1 MYDFLKTY
9 QLDIM
14 LFLSGGCGV
23 LTILALSTKTL
34 TKSRKHALV
43 SMELSSM
50 FLLIFDRIAYIY
62 RGDISEKGYW
72 MVRISNFLVYLLSLY
87 VSHAFNVYLL
97 DIIKTTVKPKKPPI
111 LLVISEFL
119 FTIGALMIVANL
131 FTKFYYYFDETN
143 HYMRNPGF
151 LVSYLFPLSIT
162 MLQIITIIRIRK
174 YLYRSSTIFLLLFSI
189 LPYVATVIQIFSY
202 GLSLTNTTIVGMVV
216 LAYVFEIINMNKL
229 EEAKMAAERANNAK
243 SRFLA
248 NMSHE
253 IRTPINTIMGMDEMI
268 LREDATGVPKPY
280 FMSITNYA
288 LDIRYASESL
298 LGLINDILDI
308 SKIESGKMHI
318 VEQEYDVT
326 TLLRGVITMIRIR
339 SNQKDLYFELDIDK
353 ELPTKLYGDMGKIK
367 QIVLNLLTNAVK
379 YTEEGGF
386 TLTAKVLSVEGDKC
400 NLLFSVKDTGIGVKE
415 EDIPKLFS
423 AFERLDEE
431 RNNSIQGTGLGLDI
445 SRQFAELLGGSLTCE
460 SVYGEGSTFI
470 FTVNQKIIDATPIG
484 EFKETEETKSVG
496 LHVAGF
502 TAEDARILVVD
513 DNSMNLAVVK
523 GFLKPI
529 KVQIDTAESGF
540 ACLDM
545 LKEKNYDLLLLDH
558 MMPGMDGI
566 ETLEK
571 VREFNKEI
579 PAIALTANYMANG
592 DEFYGSKGFIGYISK
607 PIDAAALEKAL
618 IDNIPKKKIKK
629 AVSPII
635 PEESPELP
643 PDKKWLEEV
652 EGIKAEDGIK
662 NSGGAIGFV
671 FSAQLF
677 YDTIDENAKVIENA
691 YKENDIKLYTIKVH
705 ALKSAARIIGANELS
720 ELARALEDAGNKSD
734 LGFIDSHNDELLEMY
749 RSFKDKLSKLGSKE
763 TSDDTGKEPISSD
776 DLSSAYA
783 SLKEIAEQM
792 DYDSAELVL
801 AQLNDYALP
810 KEDKAVFDNIASAL
824 KAFDWD
830 KIDELLSSH

>member
-1 MYDFLKTY
+1 MYDFLRTY

-50 FLLIFDRIAYIY
+50 FLLIFDRLAYIY

-97 DIIKTTVKPKKPPI
+97 DIIKTTVKTKKPPI

-131 FTKFYYYFDETN
+131 FTKFYYHFDESN
-143 HYMRNPGF
+143 HYVRNPGF

-216 LAYVFEIINMNKL
+216 LVYVFEIINMNKL
-229 EEAKMAAERANNAK
+229 EEAKMAAEKANNAK

-431 RNNSIQGTGLGLDI
+431 RNTSIQGTGLGLDI

-618 IDNIPKKKIKK
+618 IDNIPKEKIKK

-705 ALKSAARIIGANELS
+705 ALKSAARIMGANELS
-720 ELARALEDAGNKSD
+720 ELAKSLEDAGNKSD
-734 LGFIDSHNDELLEMY
+734 LGFITTHNDELLEMY

>member
-1 MYDFLKTY
+1 MYDFLRTY

-34 TKSRKHALV
+34 TLSRKHALV
-43 SMELSSM
+43 CMELSSM
-50 FLLIFDRIAYIY
+50 FLLIFDRLAYIY
-62 RGDISEKGYW
+62 RGDISNKGYW

-97 DIIKTTVKPKKPPI
+97 DIIKTTVKPKKAPI
-111 LLVISEFL
+111 LLVISECL
-119 FTIGALMIVANL
+119 FTVGALMIIANL
-131 FTKFYYYFDETN
+131 FTRFYYHFDETN

-162 MLQIITIIRIRK
+162 LLQMITIIRIRK
-174 YLYRSSTIFLLLFSI
+174 YLLRSSYIFLLLFSI

-216 LAYVFEIINMNKL
+216 LVYVFEIINMNKL
-229 EEAKMAAERANNAK
+229 QEAKIAAERANNAK

-318 VEQEYDVT
+318 VEQEYDVQ
-326 TLLRGVITMIRIR
+326 TLLRGIITMIRIR

-353 ELPTKLYGDMGKIK
+353 ELPTRLYGDMGKIK
-367 QIVLNLLTNAVK
+367 QIILNLLTNAVK
-379 YTEEGGF
+379 YTEQGGF
-386 TLTAKVLSVEGDKC
+386 TLTAKAISTAGDKC
-400 NLLFSVKDTGIGVKE
+400 SLMFAVKDTGIGVKE

-445 SRQFAELLGGSLTCE
+445 SRQFSELLGGSLTCE

-470 FTVNQKIIDATPIG
+470 FKVDQKIIDATPIG
-484 EFKETEETKSVG
+484 EFKEIDETKSVG
-496 LHVAGF
+496 LHVAAF
-502 TAEDARILVVD
+502 TAEDAKILVVD

-523 GFLKPI
+523 GFLKPT
-529 KVQIDTAESGF
+529 KVQIDTAESGY

-545 LKEKNYDLLLLDH
+545 LKENKYDLLLLDH

-607 PIDAAALEKAL
+607 PIDANALEKAL
-618 IDNIPKKKIKK
+618 IDNIPKEKLKE

-635 PEESPELP
+635 PNESPELP

-652 EGIKAEDGIK
+652 EGIDAEEGIK

-691 YKENDIKLYTIKVH
+691 YRENDIKLYTIKVH
-705 ALKSAARIIGANELS
+705 ALKSAARIMGAAKLS
-720 ELARALEDAGNKSD
+720 DLAKSLEDAGNNANLD
-734 LGFIDSHNDELLEMY
+734 YIASHNDELLSMY
-749 RSFKDKLSKLGSKE
+749 RSYKEKLAALGNKE
-763 TSDDTGKEPISSD
+763 TTDATDKEPISSD
-776 DLSSAYA
+776 DLNSAYQA
-783 SLKEIAEQM
+783 LKEIAEQM

-801 AQLNDYALP
+801 AQLNDYTLP
-810 KEDKAVFDNIASAL
+810 QEDRDLLDRITSAL

-830 KIDELLSSH
+830 KIDELLSAR

>member
-229 EEAKMAAERANNAK
+229 EEAKMAAEKANNAK

-571 VREFNKEI
+571 VREINKEI

>member
-571 VREFNKEI
+571 VREINKEI